1 MSRNDDSNSETTAF
15 QFATLLQTISEAIIG
30 VTASGQ
36 INLWNLGAERL
47 LGYKAEEIIG
57 KDASVLIPAHLA
69 AQDGT
74 LTRRLQYVN
83 SILEVETSRV
93 HKDGHQVDI
102 SLTYSVVRDQART
115 VIGWII
121 VAGSLAEH
129 KRLETAERDQLFL
142 SAIVSSADDG
152 IVSKDLD
159 GIVTSWNKAAERIFG
174 YTEEEMIGKP
184 IALLIPADH
193 PNEEPQILSRIR
205 RGERIAH
212 YETQRIRKDGRLI
225 DVALTVSP
233 IRDRSGRVIG
243 ASKIVRDISERQRW
257 QKAEAAESFLGALV
271 DSADDAII
279 SKTLDGIVTSWNPA
293 AEKLYG
299 YSAAEMVG
307 KPIVILIPSDHPD
320 EEARILERIRRGER
334 ISGYETKRIK
344 KDGTLMDVSLTVS
357 PIKDS
362 LGRVIGASKIARN
375 ITEQKRAAVRERDA
389 LRQAQLSRR
398 QAEEAS
404 RTKDEFLATI
414 SHELRTPMTAIVGWS
429 RLLLSGQ
436 LTPELQH
443 QAFETIDRNARSQ
456 AQLIEDLLDVSRIVS
471 GKLRID
477 LKPADLG
484 SVVLSAVESV
494 RPSAEAKRIRIRT
507 MISSDAGPIMGDPER
522 LQQVIWNLLSNAIKF
537 TASQGSVQIE
547 VRRIESQVEL
557 QVKDNGAG
565 IKAEFLP
572 HIFERFTQAD
582 SSLTRTHGG
591 LGMGLAIVKS
601 LVELHGGVVFAS
613 SSGEGQGA
621 TFTVK
626 LPVSA
631 IRDDRSL
638 PPAKPRLSSETG
650 FNYPE
655 LVGVKIL
662 VVDDEKD
669 TCDMLRFLFN
679 SVGAVVETASSV
691 ETALQA
697 LDQWAPDILVSDIGM
712 PNVDGFELIRMIR
725 QERHSR
731 IPAVALTAMARV
743 DDRVKVL
750 NAGFQMHVPKPVEP
764 KELISI
770 VAGLAGLVDRKPRQ

>member
-1 MSRNDDSNSETTAF
+1 
-15 QFATLLQTISEAIIG
+15 
-30 VTASGQ
+30 
-36 INLWNLGAERL
+36 
-47 LGYKAEEIIG
+47 
-57 KDASVLIPAHLA
+57 
-69 AQDGT
+69 
-74 LTRRLQYVN
+74 
-83 SILEVETSRV
+83 
-93 HKDGHQVDI
+93 
-102 SLTYSVVRDQART
+102 
-115 VIGWII
+115 
-121 VAGSLAEH
+121 
-129 KRLETAERDQLFL
+129 
-142 SAIVSSADDG
+142 
-152 IVSKDLD
+152 
-159 GIVTSWNKAAERIFG
+159 
-174 YTEEEMIGKP
+174 
-184 IALLIPADH
+184 
-193 PNEEPQILSRIR
+193 
-205 RGERIAH
+205 
-212 YETQRIRKDGRLI
+212 
-225 DVALTVSP
+225 
-233 IRDRSGRVIG
+233 
-243 ASKIVRDISERQRW
+243 
-257 QKAEAAESFLGALV
+257 
-271 DSADDAII
+271 
-279 SKTLDGIVTSWNPA
+279 
-293 AEKLYG
+293 
-299 YSAAEMVG
+299 
-307 KPIVILIPSDHPD
+307 
-320 EEARILERIRRGER
+320 
-334 ISGYETKRIK
+334 
-344 KDGTLMDVSLTVS
+344 
-357 PIKDS
+357 
-362 LGRVIGASKIARN
+362 
-375 ITEQKRAAVRERDA
+375 
-389 LRQAQLSRR
+389 
-398 QAEEAS
+398 
-404 RTKDEFLATI
+404 
-414 SHELRTPMTAIVGWS
+414 MTAIVGWS

-547 VRRIESQVEL
+547 VRRNESQVEL

-613 SSGEGQGA
+613 SPGEGQGA

-631 IRDDRSL
+631 IRHDSSL

-679 SVGAVVETASSV
+679 SVGAVVETASSA

-697 LDQWAPDILVSDIGM
+697 LDRWAPDILVSDIGM
-712 PNVDGFELIRMIR
+712 PNVDGYELIRMIR

-731 IPAVALTAMARV
+731 IPAVALTAMARI